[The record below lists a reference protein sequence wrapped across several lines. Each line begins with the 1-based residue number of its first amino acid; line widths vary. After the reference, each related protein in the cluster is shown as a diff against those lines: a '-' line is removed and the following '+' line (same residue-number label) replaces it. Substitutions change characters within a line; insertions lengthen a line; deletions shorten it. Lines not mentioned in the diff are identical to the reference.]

1 MLKIWKNAFTND
13 GAISP
18 NTKIFC
24 SHMART
30 LCPPHDLYAREI
42 ANFGFTLAYDGLLWE
57 SK

>member
-1 MLKIWKNAFTND
+1 
-13 GAISP
+13 
-18 NTKIFC
+18 
-24 SHMART
+24 MART